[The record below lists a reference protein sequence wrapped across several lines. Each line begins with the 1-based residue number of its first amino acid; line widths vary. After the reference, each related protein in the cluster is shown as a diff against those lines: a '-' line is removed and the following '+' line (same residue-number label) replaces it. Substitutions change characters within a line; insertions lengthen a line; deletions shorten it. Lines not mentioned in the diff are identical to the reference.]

1 MTNGST
7 PPGRF
12 GSAAFG
18 LVIAA
23 SLVSGCST
31 TSVERGPVPA
41 VFRFEGV
48 RSGAAAGAGDEWS
61 AIRSILQRYSTTTVI
76 EERRRRATIGSAEI
90 SDYRATLTLPRM
102 AAADDIH
109 RDIEALRSGEGKM
122 EFGLIDTQI
131 AYRGNTVAAGVSMY
145 VTGFATQGF
154 RVRLFPGPAADPI
167 ELTAGRN
174 GMWTTKLAFAPEDGW
189 LYGLAED
196 PAGKVR
202 TRYFRVNVSTQKQEL
217 VDEAE
222 FWRRFPQWRP
232 AVEPPAGKADKT
244 DRKDRK

>member
-1 MTNGST
+1 MTSRST
-7 PPGRF
+7 CR
-12 GSAAFG
+12 ARTA
-18 LVIAA
+18 LW
-23 SLVSGCST
+23 VSGLTAAAALAPGCT
-31 TSVERGPVPA
+31 TAPSDRTPVQA

-48 RSGAAAGAGDEWS
+48 RTGGGAASAGGDEWS
-61 AIRSILQRYSTTTVI
+61 AIRGILQKHSSTTVI
-76 EERRRRATIGSAEI
+76 EERRKRATVGGAEI

-102 AAADDIH
+102 SVADDIH
-109 RDIEALRSGEGKM
+109 RDIEALRSGEGRM
-122 EFGLIDTQI
+122 EFGLTETQI
-131 AYRGNTVAAGVSMY
+131 AYRGNTVAAGISLY

-174 GMWTTKLAFAPEDGW
+174 GMWTTKLNMAPEDGW
-189 LYGLAED
+189 IYGLAED

-202 TRYFRVNVSTQKQEL
+202 TRYFRVNVSTQRQEL

-232 AVEPPAGKADKT
+232 AAEVPAPKANTKE
-244 DRKDRK
+244 RK

>member
-1 MTNGST
+1 MTSRIT
-7 PPGRF
+7 PRACIGPV
-12 GSAAFG
+12 AFG
-18 LVIAA
+18 LVVAG
-23 SLVSGCST
+23 SLTSGCST
-31 TSVERGPVPA
+31 TTAERTPVQA

-48 RSGAAAGAGDEWS
+48 RTGGGTSAASGDEWS
-61 AIRSILQRYSTTTVI
+61 AIRAILQKHSRSPIV
-76 EERRRRATIGSAEI
+76 EERRRRATIGNAEI
-90 SDYRATLTLPRM
+90 ADYRATLTLTQM
-102 AAADDIH
+102 AVADDIH
-109 RDIEALRSGEGKM
+109 REIDALRSSEGRM
-122 EFGLIDTQI
+122 EFGLVDTQI
-131 AYRGNTVAAGVSMY
+131 AYRGNTVAAGVSLY

-154 RVRLFPGPAADPI
+154 RVRLFPGPATDPI

-174 GMWTTKLAFAPEDGW
+174 GMWTTKLSSAPEDGW

-232 AVEPPAGKADKT
+232 AVETPAAKADKKE
-244 DRKDRK
+244 RK